1 MARMPASLF
10 SAVPHGQRMRGAWWA
25 LVLLLPLG
33 LSVPSAQAQIPPP
46 TFAIDSVEDPEP
58 ILPDIGQARVVV
70 HWTYAFSNA
79 GQAAVAL
86 LSPQTTLQWE
96 EPECEGDNGGARV
109 LGPLNQVITL
119 VDGNGV
125 PRQTISG
132 QSNFTVSATLR
143 APGEVPIKCTL
154 AGKVLAPGGTTV
166 APDSNAARA
175 VFILA
180 VRFVGLLS
188 VEVPQKVAEARPQEE
203 IDYAIE
209 LANFGN
215 SQAVAT
221 FEVVHPVEEGWQV
234 QPPAATLLGAPGTGQ
249 ETGTVHLKVRPPYH
263 EGWNND
269 ETTLQIRISIAS
281 TKDGSAKGND
291 VFVAVL
297 ARVRGSYCADVESC
311 EASIA
316 KAKGPECKLER
327 DECDRIAAEGEKVL
341 ARLRG
346 GEEAKASPAAWLAGL
361 GGLAMAVA
369 LRRRRA

>member
-1 MARMPASLF
+1 MVRVPASLF
-10 SAVPHGQRMRGAWWA
+10 PAVPRGHRMRGAWW
-25 LVLLLPLG
+25 VVVVLLPLG
-33 LSVPSAQAQIPPP
+33 FSGPSAQAQIPPP

-58 ILPDIGQARVVV
+58 ILPDIDSATVVV

-96 EPECEGDNGGARV
+96 NPECEGDNGGARV
-109 LGPLNQVITL
+109 IGPLSQVITL

-125 PRQTISG
+125 PRQSVSG
-132 QSNFTVSATLR
+132 QSNFTVSASLR
-143 APGEVPIKCTL
+143 APGEVPIKCSL

-166 APDSNAARA
+166 APDSNDAEATFR
-175 VFILA
+175 LA

-188 VEVPQKVAEARPQEE
+188 VEVPQRIAEAGPQEE
-203 IDYAIE
+203 IVYAIE
-209 LANFGN
+209 LTNFGN

-221 FEVVHPVEEGWQV
+221 FEVAHPVDEGWQV
-234 QPPAATLLGAPGTGQ
+234 QLPAPTVLGARGTGQ
-249 ETGTVHLKVRPPYH
+249 ETGTVHLMVYTPFR

-269 ETTLQIRISIAS
+269 ETTLQLRISIAS
-281 TKDGSAKGND
+281 TKDGSLKGND
-291 VFVAVL
+291 VVVAVL
-297 ARVRGSYCADVESC
+297 ARVRGYYCADVESC

-327 DECDRIAAEGEKVL
+327 AECDRIAAEGEQAL

-346 GEEAKASPAAWLAGL
+346 REEAKASPSAWIAGL
-361 GGLAMAVA
+361 GALGLAAV
-369 LRRRRA
+369 LRRRRE